1 MKRPHIYI
9 IIIIAVLG
17 LMVLGIFGVGQ
28 SRKGVMVGTVTDA
41 LSGDP
46 VHKAKILVGGR
57 STIRYMDKNF
67 EITNLRPGK
76 YTLRISAW
84 GYESVAMDVAVGRG
98 VSRVDVAMKGTEIPG
113 LDHIIVLANSIRG
126 QGIQLEI
133 RFANKEGI
141 GIDHFPRLPMTMDA
155 KLYSRIGTEEKYTRG
170 RLIYSGSVDLYWDS
184 KAYLGKNK
192 GIIPKEK
199 LKVDPKTDGKYG
211 VLDMVLHC
219 PQGDFNASQ
228 ADILLEE

>member
-1 MKRPHIYI
+1 MKRLYISI
-9 IIIIAVLG
+9 IIIVAGLVLV
-17 LMVLGIFGVGQ
+17 VLGIFGVGQ
-28 SRKGVMVGTVTDA
+28 GRKGVMVGTVTDA

-46 VHKAKILVGGR
+46 VHQAKIRVGGR

-67 EITNLRPGK
+67 EITNLKPGK
-76 YTLRISAW
+76 YTLRISAPS
-84 GYESVAMDVAVGRG
+84 YASVAMDVTVGRG
-98 VSRVDVAMKGTEIPG
+98 VSRVDVTMKGTEIPG
-113 LDHIIVLANSIRG
+113 LDHIIVLADSIEG
-126 QGIQLEI
+126 QGIQLQI
-133 RFANKEGI
+133 RFVNKEGI

-211 VLDMVLHC
+211 VLDMVLRC
-219 PQGDFNASQ
+219 PQGDFKASQ
-228 ADILLEE
+228 ADILLE

>member
-1 MKRPHIYI
+1 MKRPYIYI
-9 IIIIAVLG
+9 IIIIAVLI
-17 LMVLGIFGVGQ
+17 LMVLGIFGVGR
-28 SRKGVMVGTVTDA
+28 SRKGVIVGTVTDA

-67 EITNLRPGK
+67 EITNLEPGK
-76 YTLRISAW
+76 YTLTISAPS
-84 GYESVAMDVAVGRG
+84 YESVAIDVTVGRG
-98 VSRVDVAMKGTEIPG
+98 VSRVDVTMKGTEIPG
-113 LDHIIVLANSIRG
+113 LDHIIVLVDSIEG

-133 RFANKEGI
+133 RFVNKEGI

-155 KLYSRIGTEEKYTRG
+155 KLYSRIGTEEKYRRG

-199 LKVDPKTDGKYG
+199 LKVDPKTDGRYG
-211 VLDMVLHC
+211 VLDMVLRC
-219 PQGDFNASQ
+219 PQGDFKASQ
-228 ADILLEE
+228 ADILLK